1 MKKELVITIDPKG
14 DFANWSFLNLYDK
27 FIISLD
33 KNEVGGYS
41 FNFTLHE
48 NYANTIFTIN
58 PVIFNTPIIKT
69 DSVSPLVTLFL
80 AETRYHTYSTDNIL
94 NQVIFKVIEDNIDK
108 IKATITELLES
119 VILDEKD

>member
-1 MKKELVITIDPKG
+1 MKKELVISIDPKG

-41 FNFTLHE
+41 FYATLHE

-94 NQVIFKVIEDNIDK
+94 NQVITKIIEDNLDK
-108 IKATITELLES
+108 IKAIITELVES

>member
-1 MKKELVITIDPKG
+1 MKKEFVISIDPKG
-14 DFANWSFLNLYDK
+14 DFANWSFLNLYGK

-41 FNFTLHE
+41 FIVTLHE
-48 NYANTIFTIN
+48 NHANDIFTIN

-80 AETRYHTYSTDNIL
+80 AETRYHAYSTDNIL
-94 NQVIFKVIEDNIDK
+94 NQVITKVIENNLDK
-108 IKATITELLES
+108 IKEIITELVES

>member
-1 MKKELVITIDPKG
+1 MKKELVISIDSKG
-14 DFANWSFLNLYDK
+14 DFANWSFLTLYDK

-41 FNFTLHE
+41 FYATLHK
-48 NYANTIFTIN
+48 NYANAIFTTS

-80 AETRYHTYSTDNIL
+80 AETRYHTYSTDNML
-94 NQVIFKVIEDNIDK
+94 NQVITKVIEDNLDK
-108 IKATITELLES
+108 IKATITELVES